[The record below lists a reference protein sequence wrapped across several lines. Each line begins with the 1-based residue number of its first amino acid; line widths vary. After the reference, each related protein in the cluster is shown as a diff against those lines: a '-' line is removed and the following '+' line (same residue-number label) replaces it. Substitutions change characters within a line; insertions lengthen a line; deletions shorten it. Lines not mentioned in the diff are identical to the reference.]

1 MAVFKR
7 VSAALG
13 FSLAACLAAGGA
25 QAQTK
30 VNIGISGWT
39 GFAPLVLAKEA
50 GIFAKNGLDVTIK
63 KIPQKDRHLAIAS
76 GDVQCA
82 ATTVETWLVWDA
94 AGVKTKQIFQLD
106 KSYGAD
112 GMVVR
117 KDIASIK
124 DLKGKTV
131 AASAPGTSP
140 YFALA
145 WMLKENGLSVKDVKV
160 VNMEP
165 GPAAQAFIAGQND
178 AALTYEPYLST
189 VREKPDAG
197 KIIATTLDY
206 PMVMD
211 TFGCTPAFL
220 ADEKAAAALTKSY
233 FDALA
238 MIKADQAKAYEIM
251 GADVKQTGEQFGKSA
266 GYLRWSD
273 AEGNKAFFSGEWQA
287 FNAKAADVLL
297 EVGLIKT
304 KPDFASLIETKF
316 VAGK

>member
-7 VSAALG
+7 AGAAVGFGLAAL
-13 FSLAACLAAGGA
+13 FAAGGA

-76 GDVQCA
+76 GDIQCA
-82 ATTVETWLVWDA
+82 ATTVETWIVWDA
-94 AGVKTKQIFQLD
+94 AGIKTKQIFQLD

-112 GMVVR
+112 GMAVR
-117 KDIASIK
+117 KDVAAIK

-178 AALTYEPYLST
+178 AAMTYEPYLSS
-189 VREKPDAG
+189 VRDKPDAG

-220 ADEKAAAALTKSY
+220 VNDKAAAALTQSY
-233 FDALA
+233 YEALD
-238 MIKADQAKAYEIM
+238 MIKKNQAKAYEIM

-273 AEGNKAFFSGEWQA
+273 ADGNKKFFSGDWQA
-287 FNAKAADVLL
+287 FSAKAADLLL
-297 EVGLIKT
+297 EIGLIKA
-304 KPDFASLIETKF
+304 KPDLATLVDTKF